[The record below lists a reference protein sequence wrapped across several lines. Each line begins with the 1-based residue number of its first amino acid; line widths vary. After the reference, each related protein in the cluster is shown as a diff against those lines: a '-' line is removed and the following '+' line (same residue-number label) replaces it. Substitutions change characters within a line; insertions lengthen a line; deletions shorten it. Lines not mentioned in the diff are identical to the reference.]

1 MQVTQGL
8 MQMHNNAYIFDVDG
22 TLTRSRQFMDAEF
35 KAFFLEFASANH
47 CYIAT
52 GSDYSKTLEQLGK
65 DVMHAVVRSYN
76 CSGNSVWEKGKSVY
90 TAEWKL
96 QDNVRKFLEDAVEN
110 SHWKIKTGTHIEQ
123 RPGMVNFSVL
133 GRGATPDQRA
143 LYVDYD
149 TDEGERSTIAAAF
162 NKKFNETG
170 IIAQVAGE
178 TGLDITII
186 GKDKR
191 QLISD
196 FDDVNVL
203 FFGDM
208 MQVGGN
214 DEPLANAIKERSNP
228 NDGAIWVKDWEHTFS
243 ILKDI

>member
-1 MQVTQGL
+1 MNSYDT
-8 MQMHNNAYIFDVDG
+8 AYVFDVDG
-22 TLTRSRQFMDAEF
+22 TLTPSRQQMDAEF
-35 KAFFLEFASANH
+35 KAFFLEFASANQ

-52 GSDYSKTLEQLGK
+52 GSDYSKTLEQLGEE
-65 DVMHAVVRSYN
+65 VMHAIMGSYN

-96 QDNVRKFLEDAVEN
+96 QDNVRKFLEDAVES
-110 SHWKIKTGTHIEQ
+110 SHWKIRTGTHIEQ

-133 GRGATPDQRA
+133 GRGATPAQRA

-149 TDEGERSTIAAAF
+149 TDEGERSAIATAF

-191 QLISD
+191 QIISD
-196 FDDVNVL
+196 FAHYANVL

-208 MQVGGN
+208 MQPGGN
-214 DEPLANAIKERSNP
+214 DEPLANAIKERNNP
-228 NDGAIWVKDWEHTFS
+228 NDGAIWVKDWKHTFS
-243 ILKDI
+243 ILKDIK

>member
-1 MQVTQGL
+1 
-8 MQMHNNAYIFDVDG
+8 MQMRSNAYIFDVDG
-22 TLTRSRQFMDAEF
+22 TLTPSRQFMDAEF

-52 GSDYSKTLEQLGK
+52 GSDYSKSLEQLGEE
-65 DVMHAVVRSYN
+65 VMHAVVRSYN

-110 SHWKIKTGTHIEQ
+110 SHWKIRTGTHIEQ

-178 TGLDITII
+178 TGLDITIT

-191 QLISD
+191 QIISD

-208 MQVGGN
+208 MQPGGN